1 MMISEEIIPSLV
13 GGVFAVIC
21 VVVGAGI
28 TGIGNYRDR
37 LRKRREDKNK
47 TVFCLLSLYFYVSHL
62 CADDPLQKVVE
73 SCFDDVRR
81 GCGIKDTDSLEDEL
95 KKILSPTQYTSV
107 QKYLSNGIDEL
118 KQRLKDAVDRLS
130 ARNPILAYSLE
141 AKLNVL
147 SMMDLAENYVA
158 EGMKKYSALRG
169 IEISPDNINKMQQ
182 DLKKDIMMDVMGS
195 IKENLYAIESSRK
208 GRKRISFFLENIQS
222 SPKTFEGQ
230 KNNVKDIVQNVI
242 NRNNV

>member
-1 MMISEEIIPSLV
+1 MMSEGMLQSLI
-13 GGVFAVIC
+13 GGFFAVIC

-62 CADDPLQKVVE
+62 CADNPLQKVVE

-81 GCGIKDTDSLEDEL
+81 ECGIKDTDFLEDEL

-118 KQRLKDAVDRLS
+118 KQHLKDAVDRLS

-158 EGMKKYSALRG
+158 EGIKKYSAFVQWHN
-169 IEISPDNINKMQQ
+169 P
-182 DLKKDIMMDVMGS
+182 
-195 IKENLYAIESSRK
+195 A
-208 GRKRISFFLENIQS
+208 RKRTKVSKFSDIYKHKIKKRIFLSKNLSVSEKCSNFARFFVGRAFVLL
-222 SPKTFEGQ
+222 FADWQ
-230 KNNVKDIVQNVI
+230 KIGGASYQVP
-242 NRNNV
+242 RH

>member
-1 MMISEEIIPSLV
+1 
-13 GGVFAVIC
+13 
-21 VVVGAGI
+21 
-28 TGIGNYRDR
+28 
-37 LRKRREDKNK
+37 
-47 TVFCLLSLYFYVSHL
+47 VSHL

-81 GCGIKDTDSLEDEL
+81 ECGITDADSLEDEL

-107 QKYLSNGIDEL
+107 QKYLSNGIDAL
-118 KQRLKDAVDRLS
+118 KQHLKDAVDRLS

-182 DLKKDIMMDVMGS
+182 DLKKDIVMDVMGS

-208 GRKRISFFLENIQS
+208 GRKRISIFLENIQS

-230 KNNVKDIVQNVI
+230 KNNVKDIVKNVI